1 MLVDL
6 GISMGVFYLQY
17 KILPILKEDLFE
29 INKILIKEIG
39 VSSLK
44 NLKEH
49 LRHGIAI
56 KLVDENKNMVA
67 FCLAQEY
74 STYFSLSYYYIYE
87 NQRKK
92 WESLFFF
99 IHCFSKMQHKPIYVK
114 KNTNY
119 EMYSKYFEETADKD
133 ILRFKNLR
141 EEKEWVELLNRF
153 QK

>member
-1 MLVDL
+1 
-6 GISMGVFYLQY
+6 MGVFYLQY

-74 STYFSLSYYYIYE
+74 LTHFSLSYYYIYE

-99 IHCFSKMQHKPIYVK
+99 IHCFSKMQHKQICVK
-114 KNTNY
+114 KNKNY

-141 EEKEWVELLNRF
+141 EEKEWAALLNRF